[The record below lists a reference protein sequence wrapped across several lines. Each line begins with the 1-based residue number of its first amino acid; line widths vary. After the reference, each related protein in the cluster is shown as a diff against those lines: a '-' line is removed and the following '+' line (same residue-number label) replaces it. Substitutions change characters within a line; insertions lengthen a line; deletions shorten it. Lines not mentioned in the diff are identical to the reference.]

1 MKAVETDPNSG
12 VRVARDSSGI
22 SDTGACHAWSSL
34 TFRSCNAARSSSP
47 CSDESI
53 LSMAS
58 LSGGFS
64 KALAL
69 AICKRL
75 ATYRC
80 SQKLQRL
87 ARNRKLRHGATT
99 ATSISARQCCS
110 SRTHSN
116 SNMAYFQTF
125 HRPSSSSSCTVYISG
140 FLYHSVFV
148 NALPCACVGGFL
160 HQSWFEGQRSPQSLQ
175 G

>member
-1 MKAVETDPNSG
+1 MNA
-12 VRVARDSSGI
+12 VRVSETSCKLDPAGKKKSSYDDASEGSATARPNTNFHVNRNHHSQQTCVHS
-22 SDTGACHAWSSL
+22 
-34 TFRSCNAARSSSP
+34 N
-47 CSDESI
+47 
-53 LSMAS
+53 
-58 LSGGFS
+58 
-64 KALAL
+64 AL